1 MSSIKNAIISAA
13 GMGTRLGLN
22 IPKCLLK
29 FNGISIIEHQLKLLK
44 DIESVRVVVGFMEE
58 DVIKTVKFFRND
70 VIFVRNPDYQ
80 KTSNTYSISLA
91 TKNLKEPYLLLD
103 GDLLINKRSFNNFVN
118 FIDKKNSLVGIT
130 EASTDDA
137 VYVKLN
143 KKNEVVS
150 FSRKNKSE
158 YEWSGIAC
166 LNGISVNK
174 KKPYLYQTLEKH
186 LPLQTKYIECSEID
200 TAEDLKRAQQLWPRY
215 FGK

>member
-130 EASTDDA
+130 EKA
-137 VYVKLN
+137 
-143 KKNEVVS
+143 
-150 FSRKNKSE
+150 
-158 YEWSGIAC
+158 
-166 LNGISVNK
+166 IS
-174 KKPYLYQTLEKH
+174 L
-186 LPLQTKYIECSEID
+186 D
-200 TAEDLKRAQQLWPRY
+200 
-215 FGK
+215 

>member
-80 KTSNTYSISLA
+80 KNF
-91 TKNLKEPYLLLD
+91 KYLQY
-103 GDLLINKRSFNNFVN
+103 K
-118 FIDKKNSLVGIT
+118 
-130 EASTDDA
+130 
-137 VYVKLN
+137 
-143 KKNEVVS
+143 
-150 FSRKNKSE
+150 FSH
-158 YEWSGIAC
+158 
-166 LNGISVNK
+166 
-174 KKPYLYQTLEKH
+174 KKPQRTIFTLGWRFAHK
-186 LPLQTKYIECSEID
+186 
-200 TAEDLKRAQQLWPRY
+200 
-215 FGK
+215 